1 MNVVPNLN
9 TSSEKPFEINENK
22 INDPVLKA
30 IKKFKYHSSNMI
42 KHKKNPKQI
51 ISFETTSYKQI
62 QKNQNL

>member
-9 TSSEKPFEINENK
+9 TSSEKPFEINENE

-30 IKKFKYHSSNMI
+30 IKKFKYHSSNMT

-51 ISFETTSYKQI
+51 V
-62 QKNQNL
+62 KNQNL